1 MASSD
6 PFLQVQSDVLA
17 LLTTTRPLFT
27 SYLRIRSSA
36 SSPSNPELLEARAEL
51 EENLTDLSTD
61 LQDLLASV
69 AAVETDPYRYGLDV
83 AEVGRRRKL
92 VEDVGKEIGSMHQQ
106 LNSTA
111 AKVPLPHP
119 DQFDVQGG
127 DGEDGEDEY
136 GAWEEQRQVEIMHE
150 QDEVLEGVFQ
160 TVGNLRLQA
169 DTMGRELEEQAEMLD
184 EVEDITD
191 RVGGKIQ
198 TGMKKIGY
206 VIRKNEVMPEALH
219 RHTVDPVDFN
229 YSSRHRTL
237 CEYIDNANMHDDVNP
252 FLDLPKPPTLPH
264 TYASLPSTLPPS
276 TLHSAP
282 APSAPDHPAYI
293 TSASGSFAAHPSTIV
308 AQNKALLGQL
318 STQRSEAE
326 KKVRKWEDWIRERE
340 LAEKRR
346 KAPGYLDSDVR
357 VLEPEKVVEKGK
369 AAEGSLMD
377 EPEAKVDVDEK
388 KKVEDE
394 LGSAMDRAFGR
405 SEMG

>member
-92 VEDVGKEIGSMHQQ
+92 VEDVGKEIESMHQQ

-119 DQFDVQGG
+119 DQFDVQTG

-206 VIRKNEVMPEALH
+206 VIRKNEASHPLLQQVPL
-219 RHTVDPVDFN
+219 T
-229 YSSRHRTL
+229 
-237 CEYIDNANMHDDVNP
+237 VNP

-264 TYASLPSTLPPS
+264 NYASLPSTLPPS
-276 TLHSAP
+276 ILHSAP

-293 TSASGSFAAHPSTIV
+293 TSASGSFAAHPSTIL
-308 AQNKALLGQL
+308 AQNKALLAQL
-318 STQRSEAE
+318 SSQRSEAE
-326 KKVRKWEDWIRERE
+326 KKVRDWEEGIRERE

>member
-36 SSPSNPELLEARAEL
+36 SSASNPELLEARAEL

-92 VEDVGKEIGSMHQQ
+92 VEDVGKEIESMHQQ
-106 LNSTA
+106 LNSAA

-127 DGEDGEDEY
+127 EGEEGEDEY

-206 VIRKNEVMPEALH
+206 VIRKNEASHPLLQQVPL
-219 RHTVDPVDFN
+219 T
-229 YSSRHRTL
+229 
-237 CEYIDNANMHDDVNP
+237 VNP

-264 TYASLPSTLPPS
+264 NYASLPSTLPPS
-276 TLHSAP
+276 ILHSAP
-282 APSAPDHPAYI
+282 APSAPEHPAYI

-308 AQNKALLGQL
+308 AQNKALLAQL
-318 STQRSEAE
+318 SSQRSEAE
-326 KKVRKWEDWIRERE
+326 KRIREWEEGIKERE

-357 VLEPEKVVEKGK
+357 VLEPEKVVEKGTAVK
-369 AAEGSLMD
+369 GSLMD